1 MNKNESKYFNT
12 AVKMDEALLS
22 LLEKKDFEYITVKE
36 ICEAAGVNRSTFYL
50 HYENTSDLLREAT
63 QYVIDKHFSY
73 YNIGSKDV
81 IGRISRKKQ
90 SGDRSAMI
98 FITDE
103 YLTPYLQFIKENR
116 RIFKLSIKHFEVM
129 NMNEVYS
136 GMFKHVFEPILE
148 SFCVPENERR
158 FVIKFYLTGV
168 FAIVMEWLDGDCK
181 EDIGLIVKIVNDCVL
196 KAKYIPAEH

>member
-1 MNKNESKYFNT
+1 MKFKAICQNLFYIN
-12 AVKMDEALLS
+12 AV
-22 LLEKKDFEYITVKE
+22 Y
-36 ICEAAGVNRSTFYL
+36 
-50 HYENTSDLLREAT
+50 
-63 QYVIDKHFSY
+63 
-73 YNIGSKDV
+73 GS
-81 IGRISRKKQ
+81 
-90 SGDRSAMI
+90 
-98 FITDE
+98 
-103 YLTPYLQFIKENR
+103 YLQFIKENR

-136 GMFKHVFEPILE
+136 GMFKHVFEPIPE

-196 KAKYIPAEH
+196 KAKYIPTEH